1 MGSGPVGDIENH
13 QAEQGEPWPPRIPCP
28 RGQTSSIRPAGSRDR
43 TGPPVQTSRC
53 SVKMRAQ
60 KEGIEKGKGL
70 RLGAWNS
77 VAGGAAYVFWDQGM
91 YGFAA
96 ARIAPRIPMRPP
108 IVPGWPP

>member
-60 KEGIEKGKGL
+60 KEGIEEGIGL
-70 RLGAWNS
+70 RLGRMELRAR
-77 VAGGAAYVFWDQGM
+77 GAADSFCDEGVYDL
-91 YGFAA
+91 AA
-96 ARIAPRIPMRPP
+96 ARIEPRIPL
-108 IVPGWPP
+108 

>member
-28 RGQTSSIRPAGSRDR
+28 RGQTSPIRPAGSRDR

-70 RLGAWNS
+70 RLGS
-77 VAGGAAYVFWDQGM
+77 MELRGRRSSLRLLG
-91 YGFAA
+91 
-96 ARIAPRIPMRPP
+96 PRSEEHTSELQSRENL
-108 IVPGWPP
+108 VCRLLLEK